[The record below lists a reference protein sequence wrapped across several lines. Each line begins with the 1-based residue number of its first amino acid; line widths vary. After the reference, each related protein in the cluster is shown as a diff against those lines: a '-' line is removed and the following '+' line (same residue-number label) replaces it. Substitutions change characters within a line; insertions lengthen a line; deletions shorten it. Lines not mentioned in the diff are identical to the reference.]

1 MPESLQIVLGIL
13 FLVVVYILT
22 RWGAVVRMR
31 RAALATVKDL
41 EASRAFDPATA
52 VKLPYERPSTLRM
65 GIRDFRPKALESL
78 VAGNIVGKTDD
89 SRFYLKQRNA
99 EALLLK
105 TW

>member
-1 MPESLQIVLGIL
+1 
-13 FLVVVYILT
+13 
-22 RWGAVVRMR
+22 
-31 RAALATVKDL
+31 
-41 EASRAFDPATA
+41 